1 MALLFA
7 LKCGISLQHAVAIFE
22 EAGQRNVSPNPGFQ
36 QKLCEY
42 ERRELRCDNTV
53 KTWSGA
59 ADIDGN
65 LFGRRGV
72 TNPRRSQGIF
82 SSSSAAS
89 SVADDLSVFGKS
101 TLPGDATTFSVL
113 DSVVASASASVLPA
127 LTAPLSVESPTT
139 FSVLDSVVASATAS
153 VSDSAAAPGTAS
165 VLPALTAPLSVESPT
180 TLSVLDSVVAPVTAS
195 VSDSAAAPA
204 TASVLK
210 AVQLDAAAARA
221 QLELQHEAIALE
233 RQALLQA
240 QAAKRARHVAEAA
253 SAAVIMIFCKYPA
266 FCA

>member
-139 FSVLDSVVASATAS
+139 
-153 VSDSAAAPGTAS
+153 
-165 VLPALTAPLSVESPT
+165 
-180 TLSVLDSVVAPVTAS
+180 LSVLDSVVAPV
-195 VSDSAAAPA
+195 

>member
-1 MALLFA
+1 MYAIHFCFALNSLNFSSVAMALLFA
-7 LKCGISLQHAVAIFE
+7 MKQSISLQDAVAIFE
-22 EAGQRNVSPNPGFQ
+22 EAGQRNVSPNAGFQ
-36 QKLCEY
+36 QKLCEF
-42 ERRELRCDNTV
+42 ERRELKCDNTI

-65 LFGRRGV
+65 LYGRRGV
-72 TNPRRSQGIF
+72 TNRRRSQGIF
-82 SSSSAAS
+82 SSSAAAS
-89 SVADDLSVFGKS
+89 SVAHDLSVFGES
-101 TLPGDATTFSVL
+101 TLPGAAAL
-113 DSVVASASASVLPA
+113 DSVK
-127 LTAPLSVESPTT
+127 
-139 FSVLDSVVASATAS
+139 
-153 VSDSAAAPGTAS
+153 
-165 VLPALTAPLSVESPT
+165 SPT
-180 TLSVLDSVVAPVTAS
+180 TLSVLDSVVAPV
-195 VSDSAAAPA
+195 